1 MDYFFFL
8 SCYYY
13 RDADAQK
20 EKEKLGENP
29 CFPGSALVDVLKK
42 DGKECR
48 VSMKDLGIGDLVKT
62 IDVSTK
68 EVKFTPVM
76 IFAHHNV
83 ESFSTFFKLKLEDG
97 KKIVLSGNHLI
108 FVGPNGKTKM
118 ARYVC
123 INDLLNLASGGMSKV
138 VNIEEIKEKGF
149 ICPITQEG
157 TVVVNEVLASCYAS
171 CTNFC
176 GIDAHKIAHAGLFPL
191 RRFKKKIKINT
202 SSPIPNQH
210 PYIKMLTQIN
220 LPWMAK

>member
-1 MDYFFFL
+1 MVV
-8 SCYYY
+8 
-13 RDADAQK
+13 DAEMNEEEHYKCDTKGQTK
-20 EKEKLGENP
+20 KKEKLGENP

-138 VNIEEIKEKGF
+138 ANIEEIKEKVMVALDEIRPF
-149 ICPITQEG
+149 
-157 TVVVNEVLASCYAS
+157 LASDGGDISLVAIE
-171 CTNFC
+171 N
-176 GIDAHKIAHAGLFPL
+176 D
-191 RRFKKKIKINT
+191 KKVKV
-202 SSPIPNQH
+202 
-210 PYIKMLTQIN
+210 
-220 LPWMAK
+220 